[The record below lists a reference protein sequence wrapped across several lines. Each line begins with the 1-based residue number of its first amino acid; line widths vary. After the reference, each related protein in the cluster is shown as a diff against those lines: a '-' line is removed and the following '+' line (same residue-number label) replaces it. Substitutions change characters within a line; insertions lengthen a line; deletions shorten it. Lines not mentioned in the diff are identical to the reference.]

1 MPTSHLTWFAKSVL
15 SVAGLS
21 LLLVGVADATP
32 ESRAAANFLLFSP
45 SARAGGMGD
54 AYVAIVDDADAT
66 FFNPAA
72 LANDDLRSLSTTMY
86 KPVPSLANDIF
97 TSFGAYTQPFGGVGN
112 FGLSMIYTSLGT
124 QFRTDEQGNDLGTFT
139 SFGVAFGVS
148 YGAYLTKS
156 ISLGITTKLIHQ
168 DLAGQGAGAEQGSGT
183 GTSFGG
189 DLGFLWKPGDRFALG
204 WALRNVGPNMTFIDA
219 DQSDPLPQTFT
230 IGFGWKFLRIGNG
243 SFMFVTDVYKPLP
256 DEGFLSFIT
265 GWSDGSPSD
274 EFEDMDFHV
283 GGEWAYSMSEITSFA
298 VRAGYSYDDDGNR
311 KTPTFGFG
319 LKYDWATFDLSYFAN
334 AGSAVSNVFRF
345 SGGFTF

>member
-1 MPTSHLTWFAKSVL
+1 MPTSRKSRHILKIL
-15 SVAGLS
+15 SAVGIS
-21 LLLVGVADATP
+21 LGFVGFVDATP

-45 SARAGGMGD
+45 SARSAGMGD
-54 AYVAIVDDADAT
+54 AYVAIADDADAT

-72 LANDDLRSLSTTMY
+72 LANDDTRSLSTTFY

-124 QFRTDEQGNDLGTFT
+124 QFRTDEQGQDLGTFT

-148 YGAYLTKS
+148 YGAYITKS
-156 ISLGITTKLIHQ
+156 VSLGITTKLIHQ
-168 DLAGQGAGAEQGSGT
+168 NLAGQGAGAEQGSGT

-189 DLGFLWKPGDRFALG
+189 DVGFLWKPSDRFSLG

-230 IGFGWKFLRIGNG
+230 LGFGWDFLKKDKYTFLLAADI
-243 SFMFVTDVYKPLP
+243 YKPLP
-256 DEGFLSFIT
+256 DEGFGSFIS
-265 GWSDGSPSD
+265 GWSDGSPSE
-274 EFEDMDFHV
+274 EFEDIDYHV
-283 GGEWAYSMSEITSFA
+283 GAEWAYGLSEISAFA
-298 VRAGYSYDDDGNR
+298 VRAGYSHDEDGNR

-334 AGSAVSNVFRF
+334 GGSAVRNVFRF
-345 SGGFTF
+345 SGGFSF

>member
-1 MPTSHLTWFAKSVL
+1 MLTFRSSRSLKAIL
-15 SVAGLS
+15 SCLCISMLS
-21 LLLVGVADATP
+21 ISLVEATP

-45 SARAGGMGD
+45 SARAAGMGD
-54 AYVAIVDDADAT
+54 AYVAISDDADAT

-72 LANDDLRSLSTTMY
+72 LANADSRSLSTTFY

-97 TSFGAYTQPFGGVGN
+97 TSFGSYTQPFGDIGN
-112 FGLSMIYTSLGT
+112 FGISLIYTSLGT
-124 QFRTDEQGNDLGTFT
+124 QFRTDEQGQDLGTFT

-148 YGAYLTKS
+148 YGAYISRS

-168 DLAGQGAGAEQGSGT
+168 NLAGQGAGAEQGSGT

-189 DLGFLWKPGDRFALG
+189 DLGFLWKPSDQFSFG
-204 WALRNVGPNMTFIDA
+204 WTLRNVGPNMTFIDA

-230 IGFGWKFLRIGNG
+230 IGFGWTLLNRNNY
-243 SFMFVTDVYKPLP
+243 SLLFVADVYKPLP
-256 DEGFLSFIT
+256 DEGFGSFIT
-265 GWSDGSPSD
+265 GWSDGDAGD
-274 EFEDMDFHV
+274 ELKDMEYHV
-283 GGEWAYSMSEITSFA
+283 GTEWAYNLSEVTAFA
-298 VRAGYSYDDDGNR
+298 VRAGYSHDHDGNR

-334 AGSAVSNVFRF
+334 GGTAVRNVFRF